1 MKMEIKLSM
10 LFLLLTVIFIGCSD
24 TDSGQISD
32 TTTAEYSVTEE
43 ITELAET
50 EPKSVTPNLPLMNFE
65 GKEFVVLARLVDS
78 GYADWTATD
87 ITVAEQ
93 NGDPINDAVYLRNVT
108 LEDRYNFRITTAKTG
123 TQDSYGFVTKSILA
137 GDNDYD
143 VIAIKG
149 SESANLGVEGF
160 SIDLKSLE
168 YIDLDREYWSH
179 NVNDVMTVND
189 KLYST
194 VGDISIIDNYGIR
207 CLYFNKD
214 ILNDHGLED
223 PYALV
228 KSGKWT
234 IDKMAEMGAVVNAD
248 INGDGV
254 MGLEDR
260 YETMSQRTL
269 GTILSIGGGV
279 KIVGKDNNNSPVL
292 TIDNERSINVVNYM
306 REYTN
311 NKDRVYM
318 SDDWQSMLVRFNNEL
333 SMFYAEVLLHIET
346 MRGYEMEIGLLPV
359 PKYDEAQ
366 EVYWQFLD
374 SYCCNFYS
382 IPITNTTPD
391 DAAFFLEAM
400 SAESM
405 NTLTPAFYDICLNGK
420 YLRDEE
426 SSEML
431 DIILESYV
439 VEFSDIF
446 RLSIYQGLIDN
457 ILKDVDVVSFLA
469 SSLDKAQTEL
479 NTLIEKYSAN

>member
-1 MKMEIKLSM
+1 MKLK
-10 LFLLLTVIFIGCSD
+10 LLLLLLSAILLFACAGD
-24 TDSGQISD
+24 GGSGISD
-32 TTTAEYSVTEE
+32 TKPAVTSETEQINEVTEAADK
-43 ITELAET
+43 TVA
-50 EPKSVTPNLPLMNFE
+50 PDLPPMNFD

-78 GYADWTATD
+78 GYADWTAID
-87 ITVAEQ
+87 IAVEEQ
-93 NGDPINDAVYLRNVT
+93 NGAPINDAVYLRNVT
-108 LEDRYNFRITTAKTG
+108 LEDRYNFSIRVEKTG
-123 TQDSYGFVTKSILA
+123 TQDSYNVVTKILLA
-137 GDNDYD
+137 GDDSYD
-143 VIAIKG
+143 VVAIKG
-149 SESANLGVEGF
+149 SESAQLGVGGF
-160 SIDLKSLE
+160 SIDLKSLD

-179 NVNDVMTVND
+179 NVNDVMSVNN

-214 ILNDHGLED
+214 ILNDHGLDD

-234 IDKMAEMGAVVNAD
+234 IDKMAEMGAVVNSD

-254 MGLEDR
+254 MGTEDR
-260 YETMSQRTL
+260 YETMAQRTL
-269 GTILSIGGGV
+269 GTILSIAGGV
-279 KIVGKDNNNSPVL
+279 KIVDKDKSDSPVL
-292 TIDNERSINVVNYM
+292 AIDNERSINVINRM

-318 SDDWQSMLVRFNNEL
+318 SDDWASMLVRFNNGL

-359 PKYDEAQ
+359 PKYDESQ

-382 IPITNTTPD
+382 IPITNTSPD

-446 RLSIYQGLIDN
+446 KLSIYQGLIDN
-457 ILKDVDVVSFLA
+457 ILKDVDAVSFFA
-469 SSLDKAQTEL
+469 ASLDKAQTEL
-479 NTLIEKYSAN
+479 NNLIEKYSVN